1 MFFQNSIPLYFYLIL
16 GGIVLIDMLSY
27 IFKDRTDSKKKIE
40 MGIEEV
46 ANGNLSKKFDMKDK
60 AYHKITKNLNKI
72 LDNYRSALSQISYS
86 FQKVLGITN
95 ELALATN
102 ETNQSINEV
111 AQAIEEISIGAEEQK
126 NKVEEVLSMN
136 NNLKLLSQEITEE
149 NKKAK
154 EQWNET
160 NNSFIETRQTL
171 GNLTINMENRMNR
184 NQSLIKNAEVISKN
198 ADEINNIVDMVKDI
212 SGQTNLLALNATIE
226 AARAGEYGKGF
237 SVVADEVRKLAE
249 MTKEAT
255 DKINYMVEE
264 FAQDI
269 GKLLSNLKDGI
280 IEEQKD
286 SKLVQETQI
295 SFKDANNSLNTINS
309 VIETTDRKMD
319 NQLKELDRIIEN
331 LQVITTISEETVS
344 GTQQISASIE
354 EQTAITEDISNNAA
368 NLNIMS
374 KEFEKKIE
382 YHSKIVVDQ
391 GVLDKIIESNLK
403 VVNQVRENVDVRS
416 LNLEVHQKVYKD
428 VIDKNSDI
436 ELIYFF
442 DTNGK
447 LISASQD
454 VEDVDRRNRPWF
466 IGAMKEEIFVSDFYL
481 SIDTNK
487 VTITISTQIKDM
499 DNNLIGIM
507 GFDVTIES

>member
-1 MFFQNSIPLYFYLIL
+1 
-16 GGIVLIDMLSY
+16 
-27 IFKDRTDSKKKIE
+27 
-40 MGIEEV
+40 
-46 ANGNLSKKFDMKDK
+46 
-60 AYHKITKNLNKI
+60 
-72 LDNYRSALSQISYS
+72 
-86 FQKVLGITN
+86 
-95 ELALATN
+95 
-102 ETNQSINEV
+102 
-111 AQAIEEISIGAEEQK
+111 
-126 NKVEEVLSMN
+126 MN

-160 NNSFIETRQTL
+160 NDSFVETRQTL
-171 GNLTINMENRMNR
+171 ENLTTNMGNRMNR
-184 NQSLIKNAEVISKN
+184 NQSLIKNAKVISKN
-198 ADEINNIVDMVKDI
+198 ADEISNIVDMVKEI

-226 AARAGEYGKGF
+226 AARAGEYGRGF

-249 MTKEAT
+249 MTEDAT
-255 DKINYMVEE
+255 DKINYMIEE

-269 GKLLSNLKDGI
+269 NELLSNLKDGI

-286 SKLVQETQI
+286 SKLVQETQM

-309 VIETTDRKMD
+309 VIEVTDRKMD
-319 NQLKELDRIIEN
+319 NQLKELDIIIEN
-331 LQVITTISEETVS
+331 LQMITNISEETAL

-354 EQTAITEDISNNAA
+354 EQTAIIEDISNSAA

-382 YHSKIVVDQ
+382 YHSKVVVDQ
-391 GVLDKIIESNLK
+391 ELLDKIIESNLK
-403 VVNQVRENVDVRS
+403 VVKQVRENVDIRN

-428 VIDKNSDI
+428 IMDENPDI

-447 LISASQD
+447 LISASQE

-466 IGAMKEEIFVSDFYL
+466 IGALKEEIFVSDFYL